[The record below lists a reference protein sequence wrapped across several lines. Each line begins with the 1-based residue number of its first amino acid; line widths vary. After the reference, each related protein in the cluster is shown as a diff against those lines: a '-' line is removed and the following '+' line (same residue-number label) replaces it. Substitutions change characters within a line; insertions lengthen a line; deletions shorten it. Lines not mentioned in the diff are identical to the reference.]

1 MSQMEDGMTGIFG
14 AIIGD
19 IVGSKYEAN
28 PIKTKHFPLFSNGCR
43 FTDDTVMTCAVAEGI
58 MNGGSAD
65 DFIDAM
71 KKYGRM
77 YPNAGYGPRFM
88 RWLFSDSREPIGSF
102 GNGSA
107 MRISPCAWM
116 MSCGF
121 TARTGFMPIGGREL
135 AERSITVTHDDPE
148 GVRGGMAVADS
159 IFLARYYFGGCRGEH
174 ERSLADDPA
183 ACRQRIEDHII
194 HEYGYNMSR
203 SLGKIRSDYRFDA
216 TCQGSVPEAITCF
229 LESTGFEDAIRNAV
243 SLGGDSDTQAAIA
256 ASIAQAAYG
265 IPDSIAEQALSY
277 LHMPLRDVLTRWD
290 AFYRDLDEPPL
301 FFEHRPYN
309 A

>member
-216 TCQGSVPEAITCF
+216 TCQGSVHHLFPGKHRFRGCHTQCGLIGRRQRYAGSHSCEHC
-229 LESTGFEDAIRNAV
+229 TGRLWH
-243 SLGGDSDTQAAIA
+243 SRQHSRTG
-256 ASIAQAAYG
+256 
-265 IPDSIAEQALSY
+265 ALLSAHA
-277 LHMPLRDVLTRWD
+277 L
-290 AFYRDLDEPPL
+290 A
-301 FFEHRPYN
+301 
-309 A
+309 

>member
-43 FTDDTVMTCAVAEGI
+43 FTADTVMTCAVAEGI

-121 TARTGFMPIGGREL
+121 TARTGLMPIGGR
-135 AERSITVTHDDPE
+135 
-148 GVRGGMAVADS
+148 
-159 IFLARYYFGGCRGEH
+159 
-174 ERSLADDPA
+174 
-183 ACRQRIEDHII
+183 
-194 HEYGYNMSR
+194 
-203 SLGKIRSDYRFDA
+203 
-216 TCQGSVPEAITCF
+216 
-229 LESTGFEDAIRNAV
+229 
-243 SLGGDSDTQAAIA
+243 
-256 ASIAQAAYG
+256 
-265 IPDSIAEQALSY
+265 
-277 LHMPLRDVLTRWD
+277 
-290 AFYRDLDEPPL
+290 
-301 FFEHRPYN
+301 
-309 A
+309 